1 MHKYI
6 IKHLLIG
13 FFLLSLISCGVSK
26 IKEPATPVTVPVSPK
41 PGDCAACHQDK
52 KVLPKDH
59 VNTKDMTGNAC
70 GACHKGKT
78 SLWTKI
84 PLGHIHRLKGV
95 SCKGCHE
102 DPAAPKPIDSKV
114 CETCHDTKSL
124 IDSSNGLEV
133 NPHFS
138 PHDGKVP
145 DCNKCH
151 HQHKSSENYC
161 AQCHDLKY
169 KVP

>member
-13 FFLLSLISCGVSK
+13 LFLLPLISCGVSK
-26 IKEPATPVTVPVSPK
+26 IKEPATPVTAPVSPK
-41 PGDCAACHQDK
+41 PGDCAACHTDK
-52 KVLPKDH
+52 KVLPEGH
-59 VNTKDMTGNAC
+59 VDTKDMTGDEC
-70 GACHKGKT
+70 GACHEGKT
-78 SLWTKI
+78 SLETKI
-84 PLGHIHRLKGV
+84 PLSHIHRLNGV

-102 DPAAPKPIDSKV
+102 DPASPKPVDSKV
-114 CETCHDTKSL
+114 CQACHDTKSL
-124 IDSSNGLEV
+124 IDSSNRLEI

-151 HQHKSSENYC
+151 HQHKSSVNYC